1 MSTTKMSSNTE
12 LEWELS
18 LPITVDYDYEPFVP
32 ARISGTPE
40 NCYHAEGGT
49 VSINDVFLG
58 TISIMAFIPQAEL
71 DRIQQ
76 HIFEE
81 RCDADAEGPCD
92 EEEWKFDMEHQD
104 ND

>member
-1 MSTTKMSSNTE
+1 MIKMASTTE

-18 LPITVDYDYEPFVP
+18 LPITVEYDYEPYVP
-32 ARISGTPE
+32 AKVSGPPE
-40 NCYHAEGGT
+40 KCYPAEGGY

-81 RCDADAEGPCD
+81 RCDADAEGD
-92 EEEWKFDMEHQD
+92 LDHD
-104 ND
+104 

>member
-1 MSTTKMSSNTE
+1 MSSNTE

-18 LPITVDYDYEPFVP
+18 LPITVDYDYEPYVP
-32 ARISGTPE
+32 AKISGPPE
-40 NCYHAEGGT
+40 KCYPAEGGT

-76 HIFEE
+76 HIFEM
-81 RCDADAEGPCD
+81 RCDEDAEGDPD
-92 EEEWKFDMEHQD
+92 HD
-104 ND
+104 